1 MYKMRHTE
9 LFKNEYGQV
18 AILFGLVLIP
28 LVAVA
33 GFAID
38 FQQTVKRKAKA
49 QLIMD
54 SAVLAAARVKQT
66 GASNDQVKLAVQ
78 QFMDGQLN
86 GLPGLSCTP
95 AIVTVS
101 TTDEEIDAQ
110 MRCRQTTSLMQV
122 LGQDHMPFNVISGSE
137 YGIDKID
144 VAFMFDVSGSMNSS
158 NRLSN
163 LKLAAQDAVDI
174 LLPVDATPEL
184 IENTRLAM
192 VSYNG
197 MVDAGDYFE
206 DVTGVT
212 PTRTYTHEIAG
223 YGPGDYTVGNTFDD
237 FLVGLYDTDT
247 GDLISEIG
255 KGASIE
261 VQDHQDDD
269 LTIAVTMDPSHDL
282 YGQVESMRL
291 RLSGTE
297 ANDKRENVEPYAMYG
312 DSGTV
317 DSMNGEPWD
326 MGDFTL
332 RLQAYRNNSQ
342 SGTKLFDETFD
353 FTLVREGGSEPE
365 TKTYT
370 LTSTCVWER
379 DGPFKFTDLHPVV
392 GGYLSHSEAWFV
404 EDSDHS
410 NGGTWEVGH
419 RNRPF
424 DNKYDGDECRDIEP
438 VELTNNRTTLSNYI
452 TSLPAGGWTAGH
464 LGVAWTWYLISEDWN
479 TIFTGDAAPLDY
491 TEPDSAK
498 IVILMTDGAFNT
510 EIYPEQGNSDAQA
523 RDVCDNMKLKDVKVY
538 SVALNA
544 PSSGKAVL
552 EYCATGPS
560 YYFEPETGA
569 ELKEAYRQI
578 AVSISDLRI
587 SK

>member
-1 MYKMRHTE
+1 MRHTE
-9 LFKNEYGQV
+9 LFKNEGGQV

-66 GASNDQVKLAVQ
+66 GASDTQVKLAVQ
-78 QFMDGQLN
+78 QYMDAQLD
-86 GLPGLSCTP
+86 GLPGLSCDP
-95 AIVTVS
+95 AVVIVS

-110 MRCRQTTSLMQV
+110 MRCQQTTSLMKV
-122 LGQDHMPFNVISGSE
+122 VGQNYMPFNIVSGSE

-158 NRLSN
+158 SRLSN

-174 LLPVDATPEL
+174 LLPVDATPDL

-197 MVDAGDYFE
+197 MVNAGDFFE
-206 DVTGVT
+206 DVAGVP
-212 PTRTYTHEIAG
+212 PTRTYTHTIAG
-223 YGPGDYTVGNTFDD
+223 YGDDDYTVGDTYDD
-237 FLVGLYDTDT
+237 FLIGLYDTDT
-247 GDLISEIG
+247 DELISEIG
-255 KGASIE
+255 DGAIIE

-269 LTIAVTMDPSHDL
+269 LTIAITMNSSHDL
-282 YGQVESMRL
+282 FGQVESMRMQ
-291 RLSGTE
+291 LSGTE
-297 ANDKRENVEPYAMYG
+297 SKNKTENVEPYALYG
-312 DSGTV
+312 DSGLNNMT
-317 DSMNGEPWD
+317 GEAWD
-326 MGDFTL
+326 MGDFQL
-332 RLQAYRNNSQ
+332 RLRAYSQNSLNG
-342 SGTKLFDETFD
+342 SELFDETFS
-353 FTLVREGGSEPE
+353 FTLVREGGQEPE
-365 TKTYT
+365 TKSYT

-379 DGPFKFTDLHPVV
+379 DGPFRFTDHHPDV
-392 GGYLSHSEAWFV
+392 GGYLAHRQAWFV
-404 EDSDHS
+404 EDDDHS
-410 NGGTWEVGH
+410 NGGYWEVGH
-419 RNRPF
+419 PSRPN
-424 DNKYDGDECRDIEP
+424 DGKYDGDECRNIEP
-438 VELTNNRTTLSNYI
+438 VELTNNRSTLSTYI
-452 TSLPAGGWTAGH
+452 SSLTAGGWTAGH
-464 LGVAWTWYLISEDWN
+464 LGIAWTWYLVSEDWN

-510 EIYPEQGNSDAQA
+510 EIFPGQGSSDSQA
-523 RDVCDNMKLKDVKVY
+523 RNVCDNIKLRDVKVY

-544 PSSGKAVL
+544 PDSGKEVL
-552 EYCATGPS
+552 EYCATGPG
-560 YYFEPETGA
+560 YYFEPENGA
-569 ELKEAYRQI
+569 ELKDAYRQI

>member
-1 MYKMRHTE
+1 MRYTE
-9 LFKNEYGQV
+9 LFKNEGGQV

-66 GASNDQVKLAVQ
+66 GASDDVVKLAVQ
-78 QFMDGQLN
+78 QYMSAQLDN
-86 GLPGLSCTP
+86 LPGLACDP
-95 AIVTVS
+95 AYVVVAS
-101 TTDEEIDAQ
+101 SSEEIDAQ
-110 MRCRQTTSLMQV
+110 MRCVQTTSLMKV
-122 LGQDHMPFNVISGSE
+122 VGQDSMPFTIESGSK

-163 LKLAAQDAVDI
+163 LKVAAQDAVDI
-174 LLPVDATPEL
+174 LLPVDASPDV
-184 IENTRLAM
+184 IEKTRLAM

-197 MVDAGDYFE
+197 MVNAGDFFE
-206 DVTGVT
+206 DVTGTT
-212 PTRTYTHEIAG
+212 PTRTYTHTINAG
-223 YGPGDYTVGNTFDD
+223 VGPGDLTTGSTFDD
-237 FLVGLYDTDT
+237 FMIGLYDTDT
-247 GDLISEIG
+247 GELISEIG
-255 KGASIE
+255 ENAVIE

-269 LTIAVTMDPSHDL
+269 LTIAVTLNPSHDL
-282 YGQVESMRL
+282 YGQVESMRMQ
-291 RLSGTE
+291 LSGTE
-297 ANDKRENVEPYAMYG
+297 YQNKTENIEPYALYG
-312 DSGTV
+312 DSGL
-317 DSMNGEPWD
+317 SNMSGRAWD

-332 RLQAYRNNSQ
+332 RLRAYSGNSL
-342 SGTKLFDETFD
+342 SGSKLFDETFS
-353 FTLVREGGSEPE
+353 FTLVPEGGTEPE
-365 TKTYT
+365 TKSYT

-379 DGPFKFTDLHPVV
+379 DGPFRFTDLHPDT
-392 GGYLSHSEAWFV
+392 GGYLAHQQAWFV
-404 EDSDHS
+404 EDDYYYD
-410 NGGTWEVGH
+410 GGYWEVGH
-419 RNRPF
+419 PSRPN
-424 DNKYDGDECRDIEP
+424 DSKYDGDECRDIEP
-438 VELTNNRTTLSNYI
+438 VELTNNRTTLNNYI
-452 TSLPAGGWTAGH
+452 SSLTAGGWTAGH
-464 LGVAWTWYLISEDWN
+464 LGIAWTWYLVSEEWN
-479 TIFTGDAAPLDY
+479 TIFIGDAAPLDY

-510 EIYPEQGNSDAQA
+510 EIFPGQGSSDDQA
-523 RDVCDNMKLKDVKVY
+523 RDICDNIKLKDVKVY

-544 PSSGKAVL
+544 PASGKEVL
-552 EYCATGPS
+552 EYCATGPG

-569 ELKEAYRQI
+569 ELKDAYRQI

>member
-1 MYKMRHTE
+1 MRHTE
-9 LFKNEYGQV
+9 LFKNESGQV
-18 AILFGLVLIP
+18 AILFGLVLVP

-66 GASNDQVKLAVQ
+66 GATDNEVKLAVQ
-78 QFMDGQLN
+78 QYMSAQLDSLS
-86 GLPGLSCTP
+86 GLACDP
-95 AIVTVS
+95 AHVVVS
-101 TTDEEIDAQ
+101 STDEEIDAE
-110 MRCRQTTSLMQV
+110 MRCVQTTSLMKV
-122 LGQDHMPFNVISGSE
+122 VGQDSMPFTIESGSE

-163 LKLAAQDAVDI
+163 LKIAAQDAVDI
-174 LLPVDATPEL
+174 LLPIDASPDV
-184 IENTRLAM
+184 IEKTRLAM

-197 MVDAGDYFE
+197 MVDAGDFFE

-212 PTRTYTHEIAG
+212 PTRTYTHTIAAG
-223 YGPGDYTVGNTFDD
+223 YGAGDLTTGSTFDD
-237 FLVGLYDTDT
+237 FLIGLYDTDT
-247 GDLISEIG
+247 GELISEIG
-255 KGASIE
+255 EDAVIE

-269 LTIAVTMDPSHDL
+269 LTIAVTLNPSHDL
-282 YGQVESMRL
+282 YGQVESMRME
-291 RLSGTE
+291 LSGTE
-297 ANDKRENVEPYAMYG
+297 YKKKNENVEPYALYG
-312 DSGTV
+312 DSGLSNMT
-317 DSMNGEPWD
+317 GQAWD

-332 RLQAYRNNSQ
+332 RLRAYSKNNRK
-342 SGTKLFDETFD
+342 GKKLFDETFD
-353 FTLVREGGSEPE
+353 FTLVAEGGSEPE
-365 TKTYT
+365 TKSYT

-379 DGPFKFTDLHPVV
+379 DGPFRFTDLHPDV
-392 GGYLSHSEAWFV
+392 GGYLAHQQAWFI
-404 EDSDHS
+404 EDDDYSD
-410 NGGTWEVGH
+410 GGYWEVGH
-419 RNRPF
+419 PSRPF
-424 DNKYDGDECRDIEP
+424 DSKYDGDECRDIEP

-452 TSLPAGGWTAGH
+452 SSLTAGGWTAGH
-464 LGVAWTWYLISEDWN
+464 LGIAWTWYLVSEEWN
-479 TIFTGDAAPLDY
+479 TIFIGDAAPLDY

-510 EIYPEQGNSDAQA
+510 EIFPGQGSSDDQA
-523 RDVCDNMKLKDVKVY
+523 RDICDNIKLKDVKVY

-544 PSSGKAVL
+544 PNSGKAVL
-552 EYCATGPS
+552 EYCATGPG
-560 YYFEPETGA
+560 YYFEPENGA
-569 ELKEAYRQI
+569 ELKDAYRQI

>member
-1 MYKMRHTE
+1 MRYTE
-9 LFKNEYGQV
+9 LFKNEGGQV

-66 GASNDQVKLAVQ
+66 GASDDAVKLAVQ
-78 QFMDGQLN
+78 QYMSAQLDN
-86 GLPGLSCTP
+86 LPGLACDP
-95 AIVTVS
+95 AYVVVAS
-101 TTDEEIDAQ
+101 SSEEIDAQ
-110 MRCRQTTSLMQV
+110 MRCVQTTSLMKV
-122 LGQDHMPFNVISGSE
+122 VGQDSMPFTIESGSK

-163 LKLAAQDAVDI
+163 LKVAAQDAVDI
-174 LLPVDATPEL
+174 LLPVDASPDV
-184 IENTRLAM
+184 IEKTRLAM

-197 MVDAGDYFE
+197 MVNAGDFFE
-206 DVTGVT
+206 DVTGTT
-212 PTRTYTHEIAG
+212 PTRTYTHTINAG
-223 YGPGDYTVGNTFDD
+223 VGPGDLTTGSTFDD
-237 FLVGLYDTDT
+237 FMIGLYDTDT
-247 GDLISEIG
+247 GELISEIG
-255 KGASIE
+255 ENAVIE

-269 LTIAVTMDPSHDL
+269 LTIAVTLNPSHDL
-282 YGQVESMRL
+282 YGQVESMRMQ
-291 RLSGTE
+291 LSGTE
-297 ANDKRENVEPYAMYG
+297 YQNRTENIEPYALYG
-312 DSGTV
+312 DSGLSNMT
-317 DSMNGEPWD
+317 GRAWD

-332 RLQAYRNNSQ
+332 RLRAYSRDRLRGS
-342 SGTKLFDETFD
+342 KLFDETFS
-353 FTLVREGGSEPE
+353 FTLVPEGGTEPE
-365 TKTYT
+365 TKSYT

-379 DGPFKFTDLHPVV
+379 DGPFRFTDLHPDT
-392 GGYLSHSEAWFV
+392 GGYLAHQQAWFV
-404 EDSDHS
+404 EDDYYYD
-410 NGGTWEVGH
+410 GGYWEVGH
-419 RNRPF
+419 PSRPY
-424 DNKYDGDECRDIEP
+424 DSKYDGDECRDIEP
-438 VELTNNRTTLSNYI
+438 VELTNNRTTLNNYI
-452 TSLPAGGWTAGH
+452 SSLTAGGWTAGH
-464 LGVAWTWYLISEDWN
+464 LGIAWTWYLVSEEWN

-510 EIYPEQGNSDAQA
+510 EIFPGQGSSDDQA
-523 RDVCDNMKLKDVKVY
+523 RDICDNIKLKDVKVY

-544 PSSGKAVL
+544 PASGKEVL
-552 EYCATGPS
+552 EYCATGPG

-569 ELKEAYRQI
+569 ELKDAYRQI

>member
-1 MYKMRHTE
+1 MRHTE
-9 LFKNEYGQV
+9 LFKKEGGQV

-66 GASNDQVKLAVQ
+66 GATNDEVKVAVQ

-86 GLPGLSCTP
+86 GLTGLSCTP
-95 AIVTVS
+95 AVVTVS

-110 MRCRQTTSLMQV
+110 MRCRQTTSLMKV
-122 LGQDHMPFNVISGSE
+122 VGQDHMPFTVISGSE

-158 NRLSN
+158 NRLTN
-163 LKLAAQDAVDI
+163 LKVAAQDAVDI
-174 LLPVDATPEL
+174 LLPVDASPEL

-206 DVTGVT
+206 DVTGVE
-212 PTRTYTHEIAG
+212 PTRTYTHTIAG
-223 YGPGDYTVGNTFDD
+223 YGPDDYTVGNTFDD
-237 FLVGLYDTDT
+237 FLIGLYDTDT
-247 GDLISEIG
+247 GNLISEIG
-255 KGASIE
+255 EGAIIE
-261 VQDHQDDD
+261 VQDYQDDD

-282 YGQVESMRL
+282 YGEVESMRM

-297 ANDKRENVEPYAMYG
+297 TKDKRENVEPYAMYG
-312 DSGTV
+312 DGGTL
-317 DSMNGEPWD
+317 DSMTGEPWD

-332 RLQAYRNNSQ
+332 RLQAYRNNGQ

-365 TKTYT
+365 TKTFT

-379 DGPFKFTDLHPVV
+379 DGTFKFTDLHPDV
-392 GGYLSHSEAWFV
+392 GGYLSHSEAWYV
-404 EDSDHS
+404 ENSD
-410 NGGTWEVGH
+410 GGYWEVGH

-438 VELTNNRTTLSNYI
+438 VELTNNRTTLGNYI
-452 TSLPAGGWTAGH
+452 TSLTAGGWTAGH
-464 LGVAWTWYLISEDWN
+464 LGIAWTWYLVSEDWN

-510 EIYPEQGNSDAQA
+510 EIFPEQGSSDSQA

-544 PSSGKAVL
+544 PTSGKQVL

-569 ELKEAYRQI
+569 ELKDAYRQI

>member
-1 MYKMRHTE
+1 MRHTG
-9 LFKNEYGQV
+9 LFKNEAGQV

-66 GASNDQVKLAVQ
+66 GATDNEVKLAVQ
-78 QFMDGQLN
+78 QYMDAQLN
-86 GLPGLSCTP
+86 NLGGLACNP

-110 MRCRQTTSLMQV
+110 MRCEQTTSLMKV
-122 LGQDHMPFNVISGSE
+122 VGHDHMPFTIESGSE

-158 NRLSN
+158 SRLSN
-163 LKLAAQDAVDI
+163 LKVAAKDAIDI
-174 LLPVDATPEL
+174 LLPVDASPDV
-184 IENTRLAM
+184 IEKTRLAM

-197 MVDAGDYFE
+197 MVDAGDFFE
-206 DVTGVT
+206 DVAGVE
-212 PTRTYTHEIAG
+212 PTRTYTHTIAG
-223 YGPGDYTVGNTFDD
+223 SGAGDLTAGSTFDD
-237 FLVGLYDTDT
+237 FLIGLYDTDT
-247 GDLISEIG
+247 GELISEIG
-255 KGASIE
+255 ENAVIE

-269 LTIAVTMDPSHDL
+269 LTIAVTLSPSHDL
-282 YGQVESMRL
+282 YGQVESMRMQ
-291 RLSGTE
+291 LSGTE
-297 ANDKRENVEPYAMYG
+297 YKNKNENVEPYALYG
-312 DSGTV
+312 DSGLSNMT
-317 DSMNGEPWD
+317 GQAWD
-326 MGDFTL
+326 MGEFTL
-332 RLQAYRNNSQ
+332 RLRAYSQNNRN
-342 SGTKLFDETFD
+342 GTKLFDETFN
-353 FTLVREGGSEPE
+353 FTLVAEGGSEPE
-365 TKTYT
+365 TKSYT

-379 DGPFKFTDLHPVV
+379 DGAFRFTDLHPIA
-392 GGYLSHSEAWFV
+392 GGYLAHQQAWFV
-404 EDSDHS
+404 EDDDYSD
-410 NGGTWEVGH
+410 GGYWEVGH
-419 RNRPF
+419 PSRPN
-424 DNKYDGDECRDIEP
+424 DSKYDGDECRDIEP
-438 VELTNNRTTLSNYI
+438 VELTNDRTTLNNYVN
-452 TSLPAGGWTAGH
+452 SLTAGGWTAGH
-464 LGVAWTWYLISEDWN
+464 LGIAWTWYLVSEEWN

-510 EIYPEQGNSDAQA
+510 EIFPGQGSSDDQA
-523 RDVCDNMKLKDVKVY
+523 RDICDNIKLKDVKVY

-544 PSSGKAVL
+544 PNSGKAVL
-552 EYCATGPS
+552 EYCATGS
-560 YYFEPETGA
+560 GYYFEPETGA
-569 ELKEAYRQI
+569 ELKDAYRQI